1 MAEAHLQ
8 LPGSPMTVEP
18 GSPGH
23 SISSIAVYPAHAASD
38 DPTPPSS
45 STPMPAN
52 TVMPFS
58 SNKIVPFDDA
68 DRAEVD
74 IDGGAHGNL
83 RSPRTEA
90 AAASR
95 RESFALSQEQKS
107 VRSLQRMLSGG
118 IDTGDIED
126 DLAGV
131 HNKKKTKEDT
141 TMASDALHVFESHVK
156 KQGRIPVCVA
166 CGPQGLFILFGSL
179 ALISVPVL
187 IGVIFANNLR
197 RSTENLA
204 NQTCTKGFKGAF
216 G

>member
-1 MAEAHLQ
+1 MAEAHMH

-23 SISSIAVYPAHAASD
+23 SISSIAVHPAHAASD

-74 IDGGAHGNL
+74 IDGGAHGNR
-83 RSPRTEA
+83 RSPRTE
-90 AAASR
+90 AASR

-141 TMASDALHVFESHVK
+141 SMASDALHVFESHVK

-187 IGVIFANNLR
+187 IGVYFSLYYLQTSA
-197 RSTENLA
+197 NLA
-204 NQTCTKGFKGAF
+204 NQTCTKGFYGAF

>member
-23 SISSIAVYPAHAASD
+23 SISSIAVHPAHAASD

-45 STPMPAN
+45 SMPMPAN

-74 IDGGAHGNL
+74 IDGGAHGGGG
-83 RSPRTEA
+83 
-90 AAASR
+90 SR

-118 IDTGDIED
+118 IDAGDIED